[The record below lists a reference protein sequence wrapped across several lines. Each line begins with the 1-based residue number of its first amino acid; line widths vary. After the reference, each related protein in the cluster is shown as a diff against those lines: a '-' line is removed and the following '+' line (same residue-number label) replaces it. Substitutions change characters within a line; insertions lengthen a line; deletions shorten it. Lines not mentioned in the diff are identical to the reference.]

1 MDPFAKK
8 MVFGS
13 FVYGGVM
20 IVMFA
25 VLTVIY
31 LHMKP
36 KCSDRLIAEAT
47 DPNKQWTAV
56 VMERRCGAEA
66 PFFTH
71 VNVRPAANDLTFGFF
86 SGVVA
91 VGETFLVEQDAMN
104 ADVTLSWPKANT
116 LLIQCANCKASM
128 IQKRDQQSGAVTI
141 EYNLTQR

>member
-1 MDPFAKK
+1 

-20 IVMFA
+20 LVMFA
-25 VLTVIY
+25 VLTVVY

-47 DPNKQWTAV
+47 DPNKQWAAV

-71 VNVRPAANDLTFGFF
+71 VNIRPAADNLKIGFF
-86 SGVVA
+86 SGVA
-91 VGETFLVEQDAMN
+91 TVGETFLVEQDAIA
-104 ADVTLSWPKANT
+104 ADITLSWPKANT
-116 LLIQCANCKASM
+116 LLIQCAGCKATA
-128 IQKRDQQSGAVTI
+128 IQKRDQQSGAVTV
-141 EYNLTQR
+141 EYNLPRH

>member
-1 MDPFAKK
+1 MDPFARK

-20 IVMFA
+20 VVMFV

-36 KCSDRLIAEAT
+36 RCSDRLIAEAT
-47 DPNKQWTAV
+47 DSNKQWTAV

-71 VNVRPAANDLTFGFF
+71 VNIRPVADDLKIGFF
-86 SGVVA
+86 SGVA
-91 VGETFLVEQDAMN
+91 NAGETFLVEQDAIS
-104 ADVTLSWPKANT
+104 ADITLSWPRANT
-116 LLIQCANCKASM
+116 LLVQCAGCKAPM
-128 IQKRDQQSGAVTI
+128 IQKRDQQLGTVTV
-141 EYNLTQR
+141 EYNLPLR